1 MTNIILLAMA
11 FHTPKAKVCVI
22 DQCDKTV
29 CMVETS
35 IGLVEV
41 KRIPGYKEGQT
52 ITCPLKD
59 QEANKHD

>member
-11 FHTPKAKVCVI
+11 FHTSGVKSCVI

-35 IGLVEV
+35 LGLVEV
-41 KRIPGYKEGQT
+41 KKIPGYKEGQT
-52 ITCPLKD
+52 ITCPSKNL
-59 QEANKHD
+59 EAGKYD